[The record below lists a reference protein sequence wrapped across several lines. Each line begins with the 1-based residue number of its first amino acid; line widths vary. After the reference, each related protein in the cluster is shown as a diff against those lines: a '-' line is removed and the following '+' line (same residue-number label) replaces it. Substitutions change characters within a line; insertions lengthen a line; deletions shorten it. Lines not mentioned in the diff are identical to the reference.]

1 MGAWGPGIFDDD
13 DAADLRDEYRFIL
26 ADAQSSAAATDE
38 AARDYG
44 ANFERIEDCTSFWLA
59 LALIQWRTGRPD
71 ARVQDAALRIIDEGI
86 DLAKWNDSPHRRKRA
101 AALHKA
107 RAAIAAPP
115 PAAKPIPKPLPVQL
129 PGWEF
134 SEIVAYTMPN
144 GRVVLLHHL
153 NYRAW
158 STARAKAP
166 VVSILNW
173 FESRV
178 PDDQELEPLTYVN
191 HDGSLGGHH
200 LLCLAM
206 PRGKALQESQFVRIG
221 RKKPVTRG
229 EASSA
234 VRGIGGHEGLTL
246 DIALNKVLHVY
257 WRDPSIPAHL
267 PKELPTD
274 QAEARALLQYWNG
287 RLYGTV

>member
-1 MGAWGPGIFDDD
+1 M
-13 DAADLRDEYRFIL
+13 
-26 ADAQSSAAATDE
+26 
-38 AARDYG
+38 
-44 ANFERIEDCTSFWLA
+44 
-59 LALIQWRTGRPD
+59 
-71 ARVQDAALRIIDEGI
+71 
-86 DLAKWNDSPHRRKRA
+86 
-101 AALHKA
+101 
-107 RAAIAAPP
+107 
-115 PAAKPIPKPLPVQL
+115 
-129 PGWEF
+129 
-134 SEIVAYTMPN
+134 
-144 GRVVLLHHL
+144 
-153 NYRAW
+153 
-158 STARAKAP
+158 
-166 VVSILNW
+166 
-173 FESRV
+173 
-178 PDDQELEPLTYVN
+178 N